1 MPDDTVHDAAIK
13 LTSGAGNVYLYGK
26 CDLPTTGSD
35 LYNKYKRTL
44 TRNELNAELR
54 NLGIRMALGKEQY
67 DRAELKALDIKS
79 HFLYVALGQLLPAGV
94 PVIPPKNVQRV
105 SCVGAAK
112 KTARLLDY
120 ACLSAVYAV
129 EIPLELQKLY
139 LVHAAGDV
147 PDDEMLD
154 ASGVVSVQG
163 IVTHGSVAL
172 FPQTSPKQPVPLGRL
187 FQRMH
192 ASADVPYVWLNDPAA
207 PHRIYGPSRDAKIN
221 PMRGLS
227 CEFDDGTLVHFMDD
241 ASVGIAFNVQA
252 TSERALTDYVRGR
265 VNPLIHL
272 VNNALQ
278 YGGPLETDAAAI
290 RNKINSAA
298 FSEDPFRLFQ
308 CLEACSKVQLTAVF
322 AFPPQTMLPMFIP
335 PYLWCAFTNEATPK
349 YRRCPEPKALRV
361 EHKLN
366 ATEITVF
373 HLPHWRYLPSV
384 ARCLHLLTN
393 SESVGERYT
402 DETEIVPEEV
412 VHAVSFSKI
421 RLRSIWE
428 DLALSDYVLQG
439 TMDGG
444 VILQSRSSRKACFVP
459 VDATGVAGKRMEG
472 WRPRLSAEETR
483 GFLTE
488 MAGFF
493 AGAAP
498 TYLEF
503 ENGFVVGIGTES
515 GTVVPCCKSRSRD
528 DFARFRDAVKELLC
542 PQEKA
547 SNIWNHLHRKE
558 WMRSFLKTAMANR
571 VAFVQFPD
579 YSSTPPY
586 VIANVAL
593 FAAERESGYVE
604 RLVDE
609 LSRQHHVR
617 CYVLGLVKRVNGLA
631 YDVFVGEQLLVPANE
646 NGIIPEGVPDKNGI
660 IPEGVPDKNGIIP
673 EGVPDKV

>member
-1 MPDDTVHDAAIK
+1 LPDDTVQDAAIK
-13 LTSGAGNVYLYGK
+13 LTSGSGNVYLYGK
-26 CDLPTTGSD
+26 CDLPATGSD
-35 LYNKYKRTL
+35 LYAKYKRPL
-44 TRNELNAELR
+44 TRNELTAELR
-54 NLGIRMALGKEQY
+54 NLGIRMALGKDQY
-67 DRAELKALDIKS
+67 DRVELKALDIKS
-79 HFLYVALGQLLPAGV
+79 RFHYVALGQLLPAGV

-129 EIPLELQKLY
+129 DIPPELQKLY
-139 LVHAAGDV
+139 LVHPAGDV
-147 PDDEMLD
+147 PDDEMLE
-154 ASGVVSVQG
+154 ASGVVCVQG
-163 IVTHGSVAL
+163 IVTHGSVTL
-172 FPQTSPKQPVPLGRL
+172 IPQTTPKQPLPLGRL

-192 ASADVPYVWLNDPAA
+192 ASADVPYVWLNDTSA

-278 YGGPLETDAAAI
+278 YGGPLETDAAAV
-290 RNKINSAA
+290 RAKINSTA
-298 FSEDPFRLFQ
+298 FSEDPFLLFQ

-373 HLPHWRYLPSV
+373 HLPHWSYLPSV
-384 ARCLHLLTN
+384 ARCLHRLTH

-402 DETEIVPEEV
+402 DDETELVSEAD
-412 VHAVSFSKI
+412 VHALSFSKI
-421 RLRSIWE
+421 RLRSSWE

-439 TMDGG
+439 TVDGG
-444 VILQSRSSRKACFVP
+444 VILQSRANGKACFVP
-459 VDATGVAGKRMEG
+459 VDATSANFVAGKRMEG
-472 WRPRLSAEETR
+472 WLPRLSAEETR
-483 GFLTE
+483 AFLTE
-488 MAGFF
+488 MAVYF

-503 ENGFVVGIGTES
+503 ENGFAVGVGTES
-515 GTVVPCCKSRSRD
+515 GTVVPCCKSRALD
-528 DFARFRDAVKELLC
+528 DFARFRHAMKELLGR
-542 PQEKA
+542 QENA
-547 SNIWNHLHRKE
+547 SEIWNHLHKKE
-558 WMRSFLKTAMANR
+558 WMRSFLKTAMATR
-571 VAFVQFPD
+571 VAFVEFPD

-586 VIANVAL
+586 VIAKVAL

-617 CYVLGLVKRVNGLA
+617 CYVLGMVKRVNGLA
-631 YDVFVGEQLLVPANE
+631 YDVFVGEKLLVSGNE
-646 NGIIPEGVPDKNGI
+646 NGIIPEGVPDK
-660 IPEGVPDKNGIIP
+660 V
-673 EGVPDKV
+673 